1 MPIPPVQKERR
12 CPPRH
17 AKNLNFHISAYT
29 TGAGDESRGG
39 RAFRGYTTDIGPRGV
54 GFVLARGQEG
64 VLEPQRGGGPLRLV
78 FDGPDGGIELHAA
91 LTHVHRPEGLGGEI
105 AADARILAVSD
116 TDGFRRLVGAPDDP
130 RPSRACLDE
139 LFDAQAR
146 ATPDAVAVTAE
157 GEGLSFRQLAARVD
171 ALARLLR
178 SRGVRPGT
186 HAGVFVERS
195 PEMLVGL
202 LAILKAG
209 GAYVPL
215 DPALPRERLA
225 FIIEDTRM
233 PIVLAQENL
242 SGALPGRSGAEVLL
256 LNDGRD
262 DYPSGGRKEAGGE
275 TRGGDPGDLAYVIYT
290 SGSTGRPKGVMVSH
304 GSVANYVAWMG
315 EAFPMTAD
323 DVVLQKAPFTFDA
336 SVWEIFLPLLTGAR
350 LVLARPGGA
359 RDSGYIAELMA
370 REGVT
375 DAQFV
380 PSLLRQFLETPGVER
395 CLSLRRVF
403 SGGEALPA
411 ALRNRFFERLPHAPL
426 YNLYGP
432 TETTVYSAYDFCRP
446 VDGAAAPVHIGRP
459 IRETRLHLLDRA
471 FTPVGG
477 SQSGEIFIGGAGLAR
492 GYLNR
497 PGLTAER
504 FVPDP
509 FSAEPGA
516 RLYRTGDVARA
527 SSGGGV
533 EYLGRA
539 DHQVKVR
546 GVRVEPGEI
555 EAALGLH
562 RNVRAS
568 VVAARES
575 EGGDKKLVAYVVPKA
590 GPAPSV
596 SELRAHL
603 GSRLPEYMVPSAFVA
618 LAELPLTHNG
628 KVDLHALP
636 APAGGRP
643 ALALPPL
650 APRDDAE
657 RGLRLVWEEVL
668 GFSPV
673 GVRDDFF
680 ELGGDSLSAT
690 HMLAVVSERFGRT
703 LSPSALMPTA
713 TIEGLARRLTAP
725 AEEGGSLL
733 VAFQTGGTRPPIFF
747 AHGLGGEV
755 YDYRA
760 LASHLGADRPVYA
773 LRAQG
778 LTDSLPPHETVEEM
792 AAAYV
797 KEVLAVRPRGPYFL
811 GGYSSGGTIAYEMA
825 GQLRA
830 AGHEVMY
837 LAVLDETAPPGGGK
851 DATALTK
858 AFSLARNLP
867 YWLVDFV
874 LRRPPGELAADV
886 KRRVKF
892 SAKKAFGMA
901 FRLAGLMPPEVGV
914 SDELTL
920 SDMPDHR
927 LKFLEAQHRALKAYR
942 PHLHPLPVTLY
953 RTRSQ
958 SLFGSQLFDKG
969 WGLLGCRV
977 VNVRVVHGNHKN
989 LCDEPHAHHLAAA
1002 LREDMEAATALPQ
1015 ELPVSL

>member
-1 MPIPPVQKERR
+1 MPVPPVQKERR
-12 CPPRH
+12 LAPRH
-17 AKNLNFHISAYT
+17 AKKLSFHISAYRA
-29 TGAGDESRGG
+29 GAGDESRGVG
-39 RAFRGYTTDIGPRGV
+39 GAFRGYTTDIGPCGV

-64 VLEPQRGGGPLRLV
+64 ILELQRGAGPLRLI
-78 FDGPDGGIELHAA
+78 FDGPDGDIEVHAA
-91 LTHVHRPEGLGGEI
+91 LTHVRRPEEPGGEI
-105 AADARILAVSD
+105 AAGARIIAVSD
-116 TDGFRRLVGAPDDP
+116 IDGFRRLVGAPDDP
-130 RPSRACLDE
+130 RPSYACLDE

-146 ATPDAVAVTAE
+146 ATPDGVAVTAE
-157 GEGLSFRQLAARVD
+157 GESLSFRQLAARVD
-171 ALARLLR
+171 ALARHLR

-186 HAGVFVERS
+186 LAGVFVERS

-233 PIVLAQENL
+233 PVVLAQEKF
-242 SGALPGRSGAEVLL
+242 SGALPGRSGAEVIL
-256 LNDGRD
+256 LNSGRGD
-262 DYPSGGRKEAGGE
+262 DPVGERQVAGGE

-290 SGSTGRPKGVMVSH
+290 SGSTGRPKGVMVTH
-304 GSVANYVAWMG
+304 RSVANYVAWMG

-336 SVWEIFLPLLTGAR
+336 SVWEIYLPLLTGAR
-350 LVLARPGGA
+350 LVLARHGGE
-359 RDSGYIAELMA
+359 RDSGYIADLMA

-380 PSLLRQFLETPGVER
+380 PSLLRQFLETAGGER

-446 VDGAAAPVHIGRP
+446 VDGGAAPVHIGRP
-459 IRETRLHLLDRA
+459 IKETRLHLLDRA
-471 FTPVGG
+471 LKPVGE

-504 FVPDP
+504 FIPDP

-562 RNVRAS
+562 RNVQAS

-575 EGGDKKLVAYVVPKA
+575 AGGDKRLVAYVVPKA

-603 GSRLPEYMVPSAFVA
+603 GSRLPDYMMPSAFVA

-628 KVDLHALP
+628 KVDLRALP
-636 APAGGRP
+636 APAGGRSG
-643 ALALPPL
+643 LAQPLL

-657 RGLRLVWEEVL
+657 QGLRLIWEEVL
-668 GFSPV
+668 GVSPI

-690 HMLAVVSERFGRT
+690 QMLAVVGKRFGRT
-703 LSPSALMPTA
+703 PSPSALVPSA

-725 AEEGGSLL
+725 AEEDGSLL
-733 VAFQTGGTRPPIFF
+733 VAFQTSGTRPPLFF

-755 YDYRA
+755 YGYRA
-760 LASHLGADRPVYA
+760 LASHLGAERPVYA

-797 KEVLAVRPRGPYFL
+797 KEILAVRPQGPYFL

-825 GQLRA
+825 GQLWA
-830 AGHEVMY
+830 AGHEVAY
-837 LAVLDETAPPGGGK
+837 VGVLDEEAPPGGGK

-858 AFSLARNLP
+858 ALHFVRNLP
-867 YWLVDFV
+867 YWLVDFI
-874 LRRPPGELAADV
+874 LRRTPGEVAADV

-892 SAKKAFGMA
+892 SAKMAFGLA
-901 FRLAGLMPPEVGV
+901 FRLAGHMPPEVGV
-914 SDELTL
+914 ADELTL
-920 SDMPDHR
+920 TEMPDHR
-927 LKFLEAQHRALKAYR
+927 LKFLEVQHRALKAYR
-942 PHLHPLPVTLY
+942 PHLRPLPVTLY
-953 RTRSQ
+953 RARSQ

-969 WGLLGCRV
+969 WGRLGCSV
-977 VNVRVVHGNHKN
+977 VEVRVVHGNHKN
-989 LCDEPHAHHLAAA
+989 LCEEPHVRHLAAA
-1002 LREDMEAATALPQ
+1002 LREDMEVATRKS
-1015 ELPVSL
+1015 V